1 MVEKKLSVAANTN
14 KEGRRFSNQAK
25 ENLWG
30 YLFITPQLV
39 GLLVF
44 TISPVLFSLYLCF
57 AQWDFVKAPIFVGLT
72 NFGEVFS
79 DNLFWTA
86 LSNTVVLVIGIVPLT
101 LACSLGLALLTN
113 RKIKGLYFYKAA
125 FFLPLITSSVA
136 TVTVWFW
143 LYAPDFGIINNFL
156 AVFGLEGPGWLIDP
170 FWAKIAITIM
180 VAWQSLGWFYLIFL
194 AGLKNIP
201 MDYYEVADLDGAS
214 PIQKFFGITLPLL
227 SPTTFFIVT
236 TMLISVF
243 NIFNEAFILT
253 RGGPE
258 YGSYTLVYH
267 IYNKAF
273 RDFHIG
279 EASVVSWVLFMIL
292 FAITFIQFKLGRK
305 WVHNGG

>member
-1 MVEKKLSVAANTN
+1 MVEN
-14 KEGRRFSNQAK
+14 KISLVTPKEKRRVSNQFK
-25 ENLWG
+25 ENAWG
-30 YLFITPQLV
+30 FLFIAPQIV
-39 GLLVF
+39 GLLAF
-44 TISPVLFSLYLCF
+44 TLFPILFSLYLCF
-57 AQWDFVKAPIFVGLT
+57 TQWDFVKAPEFVGLS
-72 NFGEVFS
+72 NFEKVFS

-86 LSNTVVLVIGIVPLT
+86 LSNTVVLVLGIVPLT
-101 LACSLGLALLTN
+101 LVCSLGLALLTN
-113 RKIKGLYFYKAA
+113 RKIRGLYFYKAA

-156 AVFGLEGPGWLIDP
+156 ALFGLTGPGWLTDP
-170 FWAKIAITIM
+170 FWAKAAITIM

-201 MDYYEVADLDGAS
+201 QDYYEVADLDGAN
-214 PIQKFFGITLPLL
+214 PVQKFFRITLPLL
-227 SPTTFFIVT
+227 SPTTFFIIT

-258 YGSYTLVYH
+258 FGSYTIVYH

-273 RDFHIG
+273 RDFQMG
-279 EASVVSWVLFMIL
+279 QAAVVSWVLFIIL
-292 FAITFIQFKLGRK
+292 FVITFIQFRLSRK
-305 WVHNGG
+305 WVHYGA